1 MPDSLNLNSI
11 PKIMPKEDS
20 WNKVLLR
27 INAEKGAK
35 IIPFRLYSIASVA
48 ASLLF
53 VIGGIFLGISSN
65 QGNLDSS
72 FESNENVET
81 LSWYASL
88 GEGASM
94 EEFSSILDSINKGG
108 SGMNKSIKLLIAS
121 IIILACSVGF
131 LLERLFFKA
140 PLL

>member
-27 INAEKGAK
+27 INAEKGAKK

-94 EEFSSILDSINKGG
+94 EEFSSILDEYK
-108 SGMNKSIKLLIAS
+108 
-121 IIILACSVGF
+121 
-131 LLERLFFKA
+131 
-140 PLL
+140 